1 MTAVAA
7 HGRLE
12 GDRTVVLALADTPV
26 ERGVVDEF
34 AAGRTVAH
42 DPAEAVKLA
51 AANGAEIAPVG
62 VAWLPPE
69 RDGGHRFSLRDLRF
83 GDPSK
88 PGARAQERLLSKTP
102 ERCRIVVGEP
112 AAVDDLRARW
122 ERHSGEAGD
131 GDGFTRFVA
140 RQARL
145 AVDRAERSLLGA
157 RYKSAHDIV
166 EDLLASRDFRTGA
179 QALGARLGRDTDSV
193 IDEAREYLTELASVQ
208 NRFAR
213 DVWAQGSK
221 FLWGRAYR
229 MEVDREALERLREL
243 NTRYPLVF
251 LPSHKS
257 NMDGFVMSSV
267 TYENGFPANHIVG
280 GINMGFW
287 PLGPLGRRVGVVWI
301 RRSFGGNE
309 VYKYTLR
316 RYLAYLASK
325 RFNLEWYIEGGRSRT
340 GKLLPPKLGLLNY
353 LAKGAE
359 QVGVEEIMLVPVS
372 IVYDRL
378 NELVETTAQ
387 VRGAKKRPEGTGW
400 LIRYARS
407 QRGDMG
413 KVHVRFGEPVP
424 LRDGLAGDDPNALN
438 KVAFEVC
445 ARINRATPITPT
457 SLVTLALLGAAGP
470 RGHARAGAG
479 VDRSRAALRR
489 APRASPERGARD
501 RARARDAR
509 RAQRPRALR
518 RRRRARLPDP
528 PRPRPDRR
536 LLPQHQH
543 PLVRQPRDRRAQP
556 RGQHGPRRRAGG
568 GVPAARPAQVRVL
581 LRREGRVPG
590 RAAGRGRPDRP
601 GLAHQGPQGG
611 AGRLRR
617 PLRRPRAALV
627 PRGLRR
633 RGRPARRAWVRAR
646 RRRTSSRNAWPSGAS
661 TSSKAGS
668 PAPRRSLPS
677 CSRPG

>member
-88 PGARAQERLLSKTP
+88 PGARAQERLLSKAP

-131 GDGFTRFVA
+131 GEGFTRFVA

-179 QALGARLGRDTDSV
+179 QALGAKLGRDTESV

-309 VYKYTLR
+309 VYKFTLR

-387 VRGAKKRPEGTGW
+387 VRGAKKRPEGTR
-400 LIRYARS
+400 LA
-407 QRGDMG
+407 D
-413 KVHVRFGEPVP
+413 P
-424 LRDGLAGDDPNALN
+424 L
-438 KVAFEVC
+438 
-445 ARINRATPITPT
+445 
-457 SLVTLALLGAAGP
+457 
-470 RGHARAGAG
+470 
-479 VDRSRAALRR
+479 
-489 APRASPERGARD
+489 
-501 RARARDAR
+501 
-509 RAQRPRALR
+509 
-518 RRRRARLPDP
+518 
-528 PRPRPDRR
+528 
-536 LLPQHQH
+536 
-543 PLVRQPRDRRAQP
+543 RAQP
-556 RGQHGPRRRAGG
+556 ARRHG
-568 GVPAARPAQVRVL
+568 
-581 LRREGRVPG
+581 
-590 RAAGRGRPDRP
+590 
-601 GLAHQGPQGG
+601 QGP
-611 AGRLRR
+611 R
-617 PLRRPRAALV
+617 PLRRAGAA
-627 PRGLRR
+627 
-633 RGRPARRAWVRAR
+633 AR
-646 RRRTSSRNAWPSGAS
+646 RRSPATIRTRSTRWPSRSARAS
-661 TSSKAGS
+661 TAR
-668 PAPRRSLPS
+668 RRSR
-677 CSRPG
+677 RPRS